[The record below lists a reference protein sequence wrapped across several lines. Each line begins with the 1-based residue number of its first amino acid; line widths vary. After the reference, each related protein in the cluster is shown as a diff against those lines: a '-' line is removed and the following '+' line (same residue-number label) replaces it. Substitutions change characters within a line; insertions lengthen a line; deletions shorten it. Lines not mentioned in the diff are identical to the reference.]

1 MNGKSIMAICLTF
14 LQSFVQCCL
23 RDNFSVATEV
33 YVNDEYLPVLIAESS
48 LEEGALPALADQI
61 INTLYAY
68 QGLRLY
74 CSMICP
80 VDSLPRTWRNGKKLV
95 NSLLC
100 RKGLEEGRL
109 KVLYLKFNLEG
120 SVKNIPMG
128 EDIVGGIWSE
138 SEYLS

>member
-1 MNGKSIMAICLTF
+1 MLP
-14 LQSFVQCCL
+14 
-23 RDNFSVATEV
+23 RDDFSVATEI
-33 YVNDEYLPVLIAESS
+33 YVNDEHLPVLIAESS
-48 LEEGALPALADQI
+48 LEKGALPALADQI
-61 INTLYAY
+61 INTLYVH